1 MVEVEFN
8 PSFKKIFSKIKDKSL
23 KDRILKQIDKLI
35 ENPNSGKPMRYSR
48 KGTREIYI
56 SPYRLSYYYKE
67 KEDTIVLLD
76 LYHKDDQ

>member
-8 PSFKKIFSKIKDKSL
+8 PSFKKIFSKIKDKPL
-23 KDRILKQIDKLI
+23 KNRILKQIDKII
-35 ENPNSGKPMRYSR
+35 ENPNFGKPMRYSR

-56 SPYRLSYYYKE
+56 PPYRLSYYYKE
-67 KEDTIVLLD
+67 KEGTIVLLD